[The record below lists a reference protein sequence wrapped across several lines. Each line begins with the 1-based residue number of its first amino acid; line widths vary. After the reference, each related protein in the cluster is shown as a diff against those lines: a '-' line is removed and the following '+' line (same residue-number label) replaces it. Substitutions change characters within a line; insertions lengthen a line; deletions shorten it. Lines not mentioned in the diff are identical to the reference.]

1 MLSLFLLCKYIMLV
15 QRVHRLIHAYDM
27 LVIMKQLTSYY
38 NKTQAGFTL
47 IELMIVIAIIGIL
60 ASIAIPAYQEY
71 TTRARASEAVI
82 AGAAVKT
89 IVTQNIA
96 NNGGAMPTDACIGF
110 TNINT
115 ASHNLM
121 SVECETATGVIT
133 MLTTA
138 KAGATT
144 FTLTPNATANGVS
157 WVCSADIT
165 RYAPNN
171 CR

>member
-1 MLSLFLLCKYIMLV
+1 
-15 QRVHRLIHAYDM
+15 
-27 LVIMKQLTSYY
+27 MKPLTSYY

-60 ASIAIPAYQEY
+60 AAIAIPAYQEY

-96 NNGGAMPTDACIGF
+96 DNGGAMPANACFGF
-110 TNINT
+110 TDVST
-115 ASHNLM
+115 ATNNVM
-121 SVECETATGVIT
+121 SVECNSSTGTIT

-138 KAGATT
+138 KAGSTT
-144 FTLTPNATANGVS
+144 FTLTPTATANSVT
-157 WVCSADIT
+157 WVCSADIS

>member
-1 MLSLFLLCKYIMLV
+1 MKSCLTAIKNCHLNCKLS
-15 QRVHRLIHAYDM
+15 
-27 LVIMKQLTSYY
+27 
-38 NKTQAGFTL
+38 TQAGFTL

-71 TTRARASEAVI
+71 TTRARVSEAVI
-82 AGAAVKT
+82 AGSAVKI
-89 IVTQNIA
+89 IVTENIIE
-96 NNGGAMPTDACIGF
+96 NGGTMPADACMGF
-110 TNINT
+110 TNSNA

-121 SVECETATGVIT
+121 SVECNASTGAIT

-144 FTLTPNATANGVS
+144 FTLTPTATANGVF
-157 WVCSADIT
+157 WECSADIAK
-165 RYAPNN
+165 YAPNN

>member
-1 MLSLFLLCKYIMLV
+1 MCALTNKHLRYLV
-15 QRVHRLIHAYDM
+15 T
-27 LVIMKQLTSYY
+27 MKALTSYY
-38 NKTQAGFTL
+38 NRTQTGFTL
-47 IELMIVIAIIGIL
+47 IELMIVIAIIGVL
-60 ASIAIPAYQEY
+60 ATIALPAYQQY
-71 TTRARASEAVI
+71 TTRARATEAVI

-96 NNGGAMPTDACIGF
+96 DNGGAMPVDACVGF

-115 ASHNLM
+115 ASNNLI
-121 SVECETATGVIT
+121 SVECDAATGAIT

-138 KAGATT
+138 KAGSTT
-144 FTLTPNATANGVS
+144 FTLTPTATANGVS

-171 CR
+171 CRLDSNKKCNVLKE

>member
-1 MLSLFLLCKYIMLV
+1 M
-15 QRVHRLIHAYDM
+15 HAYDM
-27 LVIMKQLTSYY
+27 LVIMKRLTSYY

-60 ASIAIPAYQEY
+60 ASITISAYQEY

-89 IVTQNIA
+89 IVAQNIA
-96 NNGGAMPTDACIGF
+96 DNGGAMPANACLGF
-110 TNINT
+110 TDIDT
-115 ASHNLM
+115 ATHNVM
-121 SVECETATGVIT
+121 SVECEAATGAIT

-138 KAGATT
+138 KAGATI
-144 FTLTPNATANGVS
+144 FTLTPTATANGVS
-157 WVCSADIT
+157 WVCSADIN
-165 RYAPNN
+165 RYAPND

>member
-1 MLSLFLLCKYIMLV
+1 
-15 QRVHRLIHAYDM
+15 
-27 LVIMKQLTSYY
+27 MKPLTSYY

-60 ASIAIPAYQEY
+60 AAIAIPAYQEY

-96 NNGGAMPTDACIGF
+96 DNGGATPANACFGF
-110 TNINT
+110 TDVST
-115 ASHNLM
+115 ATNNVM
-121 SVECETATGVIT
+121 SVECNSSTGTIT

-138 KAGATT
+138 KAGSTT
-144 FTLTPNATANGVS
+144 FTLTPTATANGVT
-157 WVCSADIT
+157 WVCSADIAK
-165 RYAPNN
+165 YAPNN

>member
-1 MLSLFLLCKYIMLV
+1 MKSRLPTSKNFHLNHKLS
-15 QRVHRLIHAYDM
+15 
-27 LVIMKQLTSYY
+27 
-38 NKTQAGFTL
+38 TQTGFSL

-71 TTRARASEAVI
+71 TTRARASEAII

-96 NNGGAMPTDACIGF
+96 NNGGAMPANACIGF
-110 TNINT
+110 TDINIATNNV
-115 ASHNLM
+115 A
-121 SVECETATGVIT
+121 SVECAPTTGIIT

-144 FTLTPNATANGVS
+144 FTLTPTATSNGVS
-157 WVCSADIT
+157 WGCSADIA
-165 RYAPNN
+165 RYAPHN

>member
-1 MLSLFLLCKYIMLV
+1 MQIYNAGTVCALTNT
-15 QRVHRLIHAYDM
+15 RLRY
-27 LVIMKQLTSYY
+27 LVIMKPLTSYQS
-38 NKTQAGFTL
+38 KTQAGFTL

-82 AGAAVKT
+82 AGTAVKT

-96 NNGGAMPTDACIGF
+96 DNGGAMPTDACVGF

-115 ASHNLM
+115 ASNNLM
-121 SVECETATGVIT
+121 SVECEPTTGTIT
-133 MLTTA
+133 MLTTT

-144 FTLTPNATANGVS
+144 FTLTPTATANGVS
-157 WVCSADIT
+157 WVCLADVAK
-165 RYAPNN
+165 YAPVE

>member
-1 MLSLFLLCKYIMLV
+1 
-15 QRVHRLIHAYDM
+15 M
-27 LVIMKQLTSYY
+27 LVIMKPLASYC
-38 NKTQAGFTL
+38 NRTQSGFTL

-60 ASIAIPAYQEY
+60 AAIAILAYQEY
-71 TTRARASEAVI
+71 STRTRASEAII

-96 NNGGAMPTDACIGF
+96 DNGGAMPANACFGF
-110 TNINT
+110 TNVSTETN
-115 ASHNLM
+115 NVM
-121 SVECETATGVIT
+121 SVECNATTGAIT

-144 FTLTPNATANGVS
+144 FTLTPTATANGVF
-157 WVCSADIT
+157 WECSADIAK
-165 RYAPNN
+165 YAPNN

>member
-1 MLSLFLLCKYIMLV
+1 
-15 QRVHRLIHAYDM
+15 M
-27 LVIMKQLTSYY
+27 LVIMKPLASYY

-96 NNGGAMPTDACIGF
+96 DNGGAMPADACVGF
-110 TNINT
+110 INIRT
-115 ASHNLM
+115 ATSNVA
-121 SVECETATGVIT
+121 SVECEATTGAIT

-144 FTLTPNATANGVS
+144 FTLTPTATANGVS
-157 WVCSADIT
+157 WKCSADIT
-165 RYAPNN
+165 RYAPND